1 MQDEPGK
8 IKIIQQQMRRLRHKR
23 LQDQK
28 QIKEWEEIGKKRNQR
43 VRELKLQLE

>member
-1 MQDEPGK
+1 
-8 IKIIQQQMRRLRHKR
+8 MRRLRHKR

-28 QIKEWEEIGKKRNQR
+28 HIKEREEFVKKRNER